1 MLITVHYMFIFK
13 NKSGYS
19 SQLFQEIFGNEKTA
33 IVLSPEPIIRM
44 KYVDNK
50 PTDEIDSYRY
60 WFVIKGEQPFEVKF
74 SAQQTIEQFD
84 EIELHGAEAC
94 NVRGNIYFR
103 ANSITVLN
111 KGGK

>member
-1 MLITVHYMFIFK
+1 MLITKHYMFKFK

-74 SAQQTIEQFD
+74 LAQQTIEQFD

>member
-1 MLITVHYMFIFK
+1 MFKFK

-33 IVLSPEPIIRM
+33 IVLSRDPIIRM
-44 KYVDNK
+44 KYDDNK

-74 SAQQTIEQFD
+74 SDQQTIEQFD
-84 EIELHGAEAC
+84 EIEFQGAEAC

-103 ANSITVLN
+103 ANSVTVLN

>member
-1 MLITVHYMFIFK
+1 MLITKHYMFKFK

-50 PTDEIDSYRY
+50 PTNEIDSYRY
-60 WFVIKGEQPFEVKF
+60 WFVIKGQQPFEVKF
-74 SAQQTIEQFD
+74 PAQQAIEQFD
-84 EIELHGAEAC
+84 EIEFQGIEAC

-103 ANSITVLN
+103 ANSATVL
-111 KGGK
+111 KKEGK

>member
-1 MLITVHYMFIFK
+1 MFKIK
-13 NKSGYS
+13 AKTGYS

-84 EIELHGAEAC
+84 EIEFQVAEAC

-103 ANSITVLN
+103 ANSVTVLN